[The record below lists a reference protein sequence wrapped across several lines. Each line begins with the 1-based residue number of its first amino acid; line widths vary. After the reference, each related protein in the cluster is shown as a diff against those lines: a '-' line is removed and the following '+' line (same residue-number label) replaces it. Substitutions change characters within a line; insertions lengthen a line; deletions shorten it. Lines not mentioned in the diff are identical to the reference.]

1 MKYKFLFFLFILSF
15 YISNSYSQTIAYANF
30 DKIVKT
36 SIVGKKIITY
46 FSEKNEKMMKEI
58 KSKESKII
66 ESEKSL
72 LSQKNILQA
81 DEYKK
86 KVDSIKIEINEFNN
100 YRKRN

>member
-1 MKYKFLFFLFILSF
+1 VKYKFLFFLFILSF